1 MRHNLPAVI
10 KLKVNAPPLRVA
22 CPHSIPDRGMA
33 EGDAEGVTRWF
44 AAPQEARPNF
54 LDRKTGEDSE
64 GEDSDDSAAAEP
76 RIVMD
81 LACGVFDLKVT
92 QQFLEDAQE

>member
-1 MRHNLPAVI
+1 
-10 KLKVNAPPLRVA
+10 
-22 CPHSIPDRGMA
+22 MA

-54 LDRKTGEDSE
+54 LDIKTGEDSE
-64 GEDSDDSAAAEP
+64 GEDSDGSAAAEP
-76 RIVMD
+76 RIVMK

-92 QQFLEDAQE
+92 QQCLEDAHE